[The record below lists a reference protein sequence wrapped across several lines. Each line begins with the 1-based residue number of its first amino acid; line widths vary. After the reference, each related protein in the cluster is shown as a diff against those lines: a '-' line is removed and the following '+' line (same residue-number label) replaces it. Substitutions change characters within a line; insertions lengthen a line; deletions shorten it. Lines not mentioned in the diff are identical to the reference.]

1 MKTTIFPI
9 LLAGAI
15 NLTLQ
20 GADWPQYRGPN
31 HDGVSPEQIP
41 LKWPASGPRAVW
53 KTPLKN
59 GFSSFTLGGGK
70 AYTIVTRDFDGG
82 DQETCLALDA
92 DTGKELWADGLGAGT
107 SKYDGGGDSG
117 TADNKGGDGARSTPT
132 FDDGKIYCYTSQMT
146 LHCLNAADGKQIWTH
161 DIKAEY
167 AGRNIHWES
176 AASPLVEGGL
186 VYVVGGGQGQGLL
199 AFDKKDGHVVWK
211 GQDDGMTQA
220 TPVAATILGVR
231 QIVFFTSKGLVAVA
245 PTTGAVLWRY
255 AFPGG
260 GNGSAASS
268 PVVSGDIVYV
278 SKSYGAGSGACKIT
292 RSPSADDI
300 GFVATELWRIRN
312 NNLSSHWSTPVAV
325 GGYLYGIFGQAQFG
339 TAPLECVDLGT
350 GEVKW
355 SKPGFGPG
363 GVNLVGGN
371 LLVLSDAGDLVLAKA
386 APDAYTELDRSHVLT
401 GKCWNSVAISNG
413 RVYAR
418 STKEGV
424 SLDMAGM
431 ATN

>member
-1 MKTTIFPI
+1 M
-9 LLAGAI
+9 LLTGAI
-15 NLTLQ
+15 ISTSH

-31 HDGVSPEQIP
+31 HDGTSPEQIP
-41 LKWPASGPRAVW
+41 LKWPESGPRALW

-59 GFSSFTLGGGK
+59 GFSSFTLGDGK

-82 DQETCLALDA
+82 DQETCVALDA
-92 DTGKELWADGLGAGT
+92 NTGKEIWAVGLGVGT

-132 FDDGKIYCYTSQMT
+132 FDGGKIYCYTSQMG
-146 LHCLNAADGKQIWTH
+146 LHCLNAADGKEIWTH
-161 DIKAEY
+161 DIKQEY
-167 AGRNIHWES
+167 AGKNIHWES
-176 AASPLVEGGL
+176 AASPLVEGNL
-186 VYVVGGGQGQGLL
+186 VYVVGGGPGQGIL

-211 GQDDGMTQA
+211 AEDDGMTQA
-220 TPVAATILGVR
+220 TPVAAAILGVR

-255 AFPGG
+255 GFPGG

-268 PVVSGDIVYV
+268 PVVAGDIVYV

-292 RSPSADDI
+292 RGQGADGSG
-300 GFVATELWRIRN
+300 GFVATEIWRVRD

-325 GGYLYGIFGQAQFG
+325 GGYLYGIFGQALFG
-339 TAPLECVDLGT
+339 RAPLECVDLAT

-371 LLVLSDAGDLVLAKA
+371 LLVLSDTGDLVLAKA
-386 APDAYTELDRSHVLT
+386 SPDGYTELDRSHVLS

-431 ATN
+431 SAN